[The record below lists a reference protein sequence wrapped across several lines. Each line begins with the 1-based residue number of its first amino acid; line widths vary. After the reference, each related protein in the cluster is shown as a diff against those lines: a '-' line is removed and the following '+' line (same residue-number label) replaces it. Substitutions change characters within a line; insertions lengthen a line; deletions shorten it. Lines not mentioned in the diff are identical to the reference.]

1 MKSKK
6 STTKKNTI
14 NLSSSSADYSQ
25 GKNPN
30 LNPENIYIDDNLE
43 GMNKMMSLYTQIFS
57 NFLELSSE
65 FAIVNKKL
73 QEEYFEYTI
82 DAYIHNSNATNKMS
96 ISKSLPEIIQTHSDL
111 IQSHVNNNLKH
122 LIKLSEFSS
131 ELSDKLIKDASD
143 NINKINKKIKD
154 SCHLYRTKKDK

>member
-6 STTKKNTI
+6 PTAKKNKI
-14 NLSSSSADYSQ
+14 NLSSGSVGFSQ
-25 GKNPN
+25 EKDPN

-43 GMNKMMSLYTQIFS
+43 GINKMMNFYTQIFS

-65 FAIVNKKL
+65 FATINKKL

-82 DAYIHNSNATNKMS
+82 DAHVNNSNATNKMS
-96 ISKSLPEIIQTHSDL
+96 ISKSLPEIIHTHSDL

-122 LIKLSEFSS
+122 LINLSKFNI
-131 ELSDKLIKDASD
+131 ELGDKIIKDIS
-143 NINKINKKIKD
+143 NSINEVNKKIKD
-154 SCHLYRTKKDK
+154 SCHLYRTEKDK

>member
-14 NLSSSSADYSQ
+14 NLSSASADSSQ
-25 GKNPN
+25 EKNPN

-43 GMNKMMSLYTQIFS
+43 GMNKMMSFYTQIFS

-82 DAYIHNSNATNKMS
+82 DAHIHNSNATNKMS

-111 IQSHVNNNLKH
+111 IQSHVNNNVKH

-131 ELSDKLIKDASD
+131 ELGNKLIKDISN
-143 NINKINKKIKD
+143 NINEINKKIKD